1 MAQQKRRSNS
11 SRSSG
16 ARSGQRSQQRTT
28 QRTNQR
34 SRSSGKRPQSKQTQA
49 VTAIDY
55 WHAFSKTRAFFPVMT
70 ILIITIVVLLDLLI
84 SWNNFDRFF
93 LILGI
98 ELVVVAAVW
107 IIGLVMSIGNESQ
120 NSDTDGE

>member
-1 MAQQKRRSNS
+1 MAQQKRSNNRSG
-11 SRSSG
+11 SSG
-16 ARSGQRSQQRTT
+16 SRSGQRSSQRS
-28 QRTNQR
+28 NQR
-34 SRSSGKRPQSKQTQA
+34 SRNSSKRPQSKQTQA

-70 ILIITIVVLLDLLI
+70 VLIITVVVLLDLLI

-98 ELVVVAAVW
+98 ELVVVAVIW
-107 IIGLVMSIGNESQ
+107 IIGLVMSIGNEAQ

>member
-1 MAQQKRRSNS
+1 MAQQKRSNNRSG
-11 SRSSG
+11 SSG
-16 ARSGQRSQQRTT
+16 SRSGQRSSQRSS
-28 QRTNQR
+28 QR
-34 SRSSGKRPQSKQTQA
+34 SRNSSKRPQSKQTQA

-55 WHAFSKTRAFFPVMT
+55 WHAFSKTKAFFPVMT
-70 ILIITIVVLLDLLI
+70 VLIITVVVLLDLLI

-98 ELVVVAAVW
+98 ELVVVAVIW
-107 IIGLVMSIGNESQ
+107 IIGLVMSIGNEAQ

>member
-1 MAQQKRRSNS
+1 MAQQKRSNNRSG
-11 SRSSG
+11 SSG
-16 ARSGQRSQQRTT
+16 SRSGQRSSQRSS
-28 QRTNQR
+28 QR
-34 SRSSGKRPQSKQTQA
+34 SRNSSKRPQSKQTQA

-70 ILIITIVVLLDLLI
+70 VLIITVVVLLDLLI

-98 ELVVVAAVW
+98 ELVVVAVIW
-107 IIGLVMSIGNESQ
+107 IIGLVMSIGNEAQ

>member
-11 SRSSG
+11 SRSTG

-28 QRTNQR
+28 QRSNQR

>member
-1 MAQQKRRSNS
+1 MAQQKRSSNRSG
-11 SRSSG
+11 SSG
-16 ARSGQRSQQRTT
+16 SRSGQRST
-28 QRTNQR
+28 QRSNQR
-34 SRSSGKRPQSKQTQA
+34 SSQRSRNSSKRPQSKQTQA
-49 VTAIDY
+49 VTTIDY

-70 ILIITIVVLLDLLI
+70 VLIITVVVLLDLLI

-98 ELVVVAAVW
+98 ELVVVAVIW
-107 IIGLVMSIGNESQ
+107 IIGLVMSIGNEAQ

>member
-1 MAQQKRRSNS
+1 MAQQKRSNNRSG
-11 SRSSG
+11 SSG
-16 ARSGQRSQQRTT
+16 SRSGQRSSQR
-28 QRTNQR
+28 RNQR
-34 SRSSGKRPQSKQTQA
+34 SSQRSRTGGKRPQSKQTQA

-70 ILIITIVVLLDLLI
+70 VLIITVVVLLDLLI

-98 ELVVVAAVW
+98 ELVVVAVIW
-107 IIGLVMSIGNESQ
+107 IIGLVMSIGNEAQ

>member
-1 MAQQKRRSNS
+1 MAQQKRSNNRSG
-11 SRSSG
+11 SSG
-16 ARSGQRSQQRTT
+16 SRSGQRSSQRSS
-28 QRTNQR
+28 QR
-34 SRSSGKRPQSKQTQA
+34 SRNSSKRPQSKQTQA

-70 ILIITIVVLLDLLI
+70 VLIITVVVLLDLLI

-98 ELVVVAAVW
+98 ELVVVAVIW
-107 IIGLVMSIGNESQ
+107 IIGLVMSIGNEAQ
-120 NSDTDGE
+120 NSDTAGE